1 MCFSSNN
8 YSEAYRD
15 RGIYLPVF
23 QIQFLRNSPS
33 YMAFY
38 AQIQVL
44 YRDNSKHAAH
54 KDDDSAWQE
63 LYSRITA
70 SLPGLRLGSI
80 RRKR

>member
-23 QIQFLRNSPS
+23 QIRFLRNNPS
-33 YMAFY
+33 YAAFY

-44 YRDNSKHAAH
+44 YRENSKHAAH
-54 KDDDSAWQE
+54 KGNGSAWQE
-63 LYSRITA
+63 LCGRIAA
-70 SLPGLRLGSI
+70 SLPGLCLGSV